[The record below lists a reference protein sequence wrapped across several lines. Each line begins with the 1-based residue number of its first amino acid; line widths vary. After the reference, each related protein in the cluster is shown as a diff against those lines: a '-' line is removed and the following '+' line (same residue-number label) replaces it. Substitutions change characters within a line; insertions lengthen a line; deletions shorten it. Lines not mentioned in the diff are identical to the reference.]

1 MVLGGDHLV
10 SEVAFSR
17 EIDISEFVLGVDASF
32 GQREVGSTEGLSE

>member
-10 SEVAFSR
+10 GEVAFSR

-32 GQREVGSTEGLSE
+32 HSLLLASESS